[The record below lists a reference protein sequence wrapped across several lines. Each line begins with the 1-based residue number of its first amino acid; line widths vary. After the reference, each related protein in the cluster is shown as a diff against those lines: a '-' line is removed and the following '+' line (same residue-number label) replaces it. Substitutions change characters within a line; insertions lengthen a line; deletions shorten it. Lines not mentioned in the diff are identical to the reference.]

1 MYSKWDC
8 THYTNQWNFNKEKWV
23 MIGCQHPCGI
33 VSLSPM
39 RTSAIRRVALEN
51 NEINGST
58 SVPNNIC
65 WCTLSQQTLMFSHE
79 RVTIKSHKL
88 KTANMYYQ
96 QMEGGGINIGLYFG
110 QSTTKTLQVNQ
121 HFFTSHSFPPARD
134 YSHIQV

>member
-1 MYSKWDC
+1 
-8 THYTNQWNFNKEKWV
+8 
-23 MIGCQHPCGI
+23 
-33 VSLSPM
+33 M

-96 QMEGGGINIGLYFG
+96 QMEGGGGG
-110 QSTTKTLQVNQ
+110 DQ
-121 HFFTSHSFPPARD
+121 HWLVFWPEH
-134 YSHIQV
+134 H